1 LFSDLDFSTFS
12 FFFRQKNAIFATLL
26 AEIVF
31 YPSFGI
37 HYLHISTLKSI
48 MEKSALQIQRA
59 AYQPKLPVALQGAVK
74 LKEGAPTQSVDNQ
87 EEIKK
92 LFPNTYG
99 MPLVEFVP
107 GEETSHEPMNVGVIL
122 SGGQAPGGHNV
133 ITGLFDAVKKLNPAN
148 RLYGFILGPGG
159 LVDHNYMEITAEIA
173 NEYRNTGGFDMIG
186 SGRTKLEKVEQ
197 FEKGLEIIRE
207 LNIKAVVIIGG
218 DDSNTNACVLAEYYA
233 AKNYGVQVIGCP
245 KTIDGDLKNDQIETS
260 FGFDTA
266 CKTYSELIGNIERD
280 CNSAR
285 KYWHFIKVMG
295 RSASHIALECALQ
308 TQPNICLISE
318 EVELKEMSLDDV
330 VNQIAE
336 AVVARANDGNNFGTV
351 IVPEGLIEFIPAI
364 KKLIAQLNDVL
375 ALSEAKDLG
384 RSELIDFAKSH
395 LTEENLA
402 VFNSLPYA
410 VARQLALDRDP
421 HGNVQV
427 SLIETEKLLSTMV
440 AQKLE
445 KLKKEGRYSG
455 KFASQHHFFGYEG
468 RCAAPSNFD
477 ADYCYAL
484 GTSAAQ
490 LIAAGKTGY
499 MAIVKNTTA
508 PAAEWVAGGV
518 PITMMMNMER
528 RSGEM
533 KPVIRKALVELDG
546 APFKAFA
553 AVRDR
558 WARETAY
565 VYPGPIQYWGPT
577 EVCDQP
583 TKTLALEQAK

>member
-1 LFSDLDFSTFS
+1 MCRKSV
-12 FFFRQKNAIFATLL
+12 FFFFCFSISDKKRNFAPEFLEHTENKQVIL
-26 AEIVF
+26 V
-31 YPSFGI
+31 
-37 HYLHISTLKSI
+37 LHTSY
-48 MEKSALQIQRA
+48 MEKSALQKARA
-59 AYQPKLPVALQGAVK
+59 AYQPKLPKALQGAVTI
-74 LKEGAPTQSVDNQ
+74 KEGAATQSVDNQ

-107 GEETSHEPMNVGVIL
+107 AESETHKAMNVGVIL

-133 ITGLFDAVKKLNPAN
+133 ISGLFDEVKKLNPEN
-148 RLYGFILGPGG
+148 RLYGFLMGPGG
-159 LVDHNYMEITAEIA
+159 LVDHKYIEITDELIA
-173 NEYRNTGGFDMIG
+173 DYRNTGGFDLIG
-186 SGRTKLEKVEQ
+186 SGRTKLEQEAQ
-197 FEKGLEIIRE
+197 FEKGIEILRE
-207 LNIKAVVIIGG
+207 LDIKALVIIGG

-266 CKTYSELIGNIERD
+266 CKTYAEVIGNIERD

-285 KYWHFIKVMG
+285 KYWHFIKLMG

-318 EVELKEMSLDDV
+318 EIEQKDLTLNQVVE
-330 VNQIAE
+330 QIAE
-336 AVVARANDGNNFGTV
+336 TVAYRASQGNNFGV
-351 IVPEGLIEFIPAI
+351 VLIPEGLIEFIPAI
-364 KKLIAQLNDVL
+364 GRLIQELNDLL
-375 ALSEAKDLG
+375 AAHGADYKDLDKDAQREYILAHLSEANKATF
-384 RSELIDFAKSH
+384 E
-395 LTEENLA
+395 T
-402 VFNSLPYA
+402 LPEG
-410 VARQLALDRDP
+410 VARQLSLDRDP

-427 SLIETEKLLSTMV
+427 SLIETEKLLSEMV
-440 AQKLE
+440 GDKLAQW
-445 KLKKEGRYSG
+445 KKEGKYTGS
-455 KFASQHHFFGYEG
+455 FSALHHFFGYEG

-490 LIAAGKTGY
+490 LIANGKTGY

-508 PAAEWVAGGV
+508 GTDQWKAGGV

-528 RSGEM
+528 RNGEM

-546 APFKAFA
+546 KPFKAFA
-553 AVRDR
+553 AKRDE
-558 WARETAY
+558 WAKNTCY
-565 VYPGPIQYWGPT
+565 IYPGPIQYWGPSD
-577 EVCDQP
+577 VCDQT
-583 TKTLALEQAK
+583 TKTLALEQE

>member
-1 LFSDLDFSTFS
+1 
-12 FFFRQKNAIFATLL
+12 
-26 AEIVF
+26 
-31 YPSFGI
+31 
-37 HYLHISTLKSI
+37 
-48 MEKSALQIQRA
+48 MEKSALQLARA
-59 AYQPKLPVALQGAVK
+59 AYQPKLPKALMGAVK
-74 LKEGAPTQSVDNQ
+74 VKEGAPTQSVDNQ
-87 EEIKK
+87 EDIKA

-99 MPLVEFVP
+99 MPLIEFESADVAN
-107 GEETSHEPMNVGVIL
+107 HARMNVGVIL

-133 ITGLFDAVKKLNPAN
+133 ITGLYDQLKKLNPEN

-159 LVDHNYMEITAEIA
+159 LVDHNYMELTDELIDD
-173 NEYRNTGGFDMIG
+173 YRNTGGFDMIG

-197 FEKGLEIIRE
+197 FEKGLEIIRQ
-207 LNIKAVVIIGG
+207 LDIKAIVIIGG

-266 CKTYSELIGNIERD
+266 CKTYAELIGNIERD

-308 TQPNICLISE
+308 CQPNICLISE
-318 EVELKEMSLDDV
+318 EVEAKEQSLDDIV
-330 VNQIAE
+330 EYIAE
-336 AVVARANDGNNFGTV
+336 AVARRAAEGKYFGTV
-351 IVPEGLIEFIPAI
+351 IIPEGLIEFIPAI

-375 ALSEAKDLG
+375 AMPEAKDLG
-384 RSELIDFAKSH
+384 RSEQIDFAKSH

-402 VFNSLPYA
+402 VFNSLPTD

-440 AQKLE
+440 AVKIE
-445 KLKKEGRYSG
+445 KWKKEGKYTG

-490 LIAAGKTGY
+490 LIANGKTGY

-508 PAAEWVAGGV
+508 PADQWIAGGV

-528 RSGEM
+528 RNGEM

-553 AVRDR
+553 SQRER

-565 VYPGPIQYWGPT
+565 IYPGPIQYWGPT

-583 TKTLALEQAK
+583 TKTLALEQGK

>member
-1 LFSDLDFSTFS
+1 
-12 FFFRQKNAIFATLL
+12 
-26 AEIVF
+26 
-31 YPSFGI
+31 
-37 HYLHISTLKSI
+37 
-48 MEKSALQIQRA
+48 MEKSALQIARA
-59 AYQPKLPVALQGAVK
+59 AYQPKLPKALQGAVK
-74 LKEGAPTQSVDNQ
+74 VKEGEPTQSVDNQ

-99 MPLVEFVP
+99 MPLIEFVP
-107 GEETSHEPMNVGVIL
+107 GEVVNEKKMNVGVIL

-133 ITGLFDAVKKLNPAN
+133 ICGLFDTIKKLNPDN

-159 LVDHNYMEITAEIA
+159 LVDHNYMEITADFIED
-173 NEYRNTGGFDMIG
+173 YRNTGGFDMIG
-186 SGRTKLEKVEQ
+186 SGRTKLEKEDQ
-197 FEKGLEIIRE
+197 FEKGIEILRELEISA
-207 LNIKAVVIIGG
+207 LVIIGG

-233 AKNYGVQVIGCP
+233 AKKYGVQVIGCP

-266 CKTYSELIGNIERD
+266 TKTYSELIGNIERD

-308 TQPNICLISE
+308 TQPNVCLVSE
-318 EVELKEMSLDDV
+318 EVQAKDMTLNEV
-330 VNQIAE
+330 VEQIAK
-336 AVVARANDGNNFGTV
+336 VVAVRAADGNNFGVV

-364 KKLIAQLNDVL
+364 GRLIQELNDLL
-375 ALSEAKDLG
+375 ASHGADYKDLDKDAQ
-384 RSELIDFAKSH
+384 RAYIMEH
-395 LTEENLA
+395 LSKENA
-402 VFNSLPYA
+402 ATFETLPED
-410 VARQLALDRDP
+410 VARQLSLDRDP

-427 SLIETEKLLSTMV
+427 SLIETEKLLSSMV
-440 AQKLE
+440 GNLLDKW
-445 KLKKEGRYSG
+445 KKEGKYVG
-455 KFASQHHFFGYEG
+455 KFATQHHFFGYEG

-484 GTSAAQ
+484 GSSAAQ
-490 LIAAGKTGY
+490 LIANGKTGY

-508 PAAEWVAGGV
+508 KADEWKAGGV

-528 RSGEM
+528 RNGEM

-546 APFKAFA
+546 KPFKAYA
-553 AVRDR
+553 AIRDK
-558 WARETAY
+558 WAKETAY
-565 VYPGPIQYWGPT
+565 VYPGPIQYWGPS

-583 TKTLALEQAK
+583 TKTLQLEQE